1 MKLLLS
7 LLLAFGCFS
16 YHIIF
21 VHSGFAVPEYVAV
34 AIKQASRSNPN
45 ATIHLLTK
53 GMDRG
58 VFGRKHSFPENVQIV
73 DCNAIKGSKLYR
85 FFLSKT
91 RKEKWY
97 PRSLRYLSIERFYL
111 LHDYMSKYGLEKV
124 FHLEYDNMLYVDL
137 AKYMPTISR
146 LYPNVAATSDNDDR
160 IIAGLIYFN
169 RATDVLNVAQEL
181 TVKASLHRFEMEL
194 LAEIKREKGFI
205 DNLPIVTRRYI
216 EEGNLKNSIGNNSMQ
231 FAKYGEELPLIF
243 DACALGQYVGGT
255 DGTHGPG
262 FINEKAVIDPSK
274 CEIVWERGRP
284 FFAYGGEKRPIV
296 NLHIHSKNLQAFY
309 PKVW

>member
-1 MKLLLS
+1 
-7 LLLAFGCFS
+7 
-16 YHIIF
+16 

-34 AIKQASRSNPN
+34 ALRQASRSNPQ

-53 GMDRG
+53 GIDQG
-58 VFGRKHSFPENVQIV
+58 DFESKHTFADNVRIV
-73 DCNAIKGSKLYR
+73 DCNRIKCTKPYR
-85 FFLSKT
+85 HFLAKT
-91 RKEKWY
+91 RREGWY
-97 PRSLRYLSIERFYL
+97 PRSLRYLSIERFFI
-111 LHDYMSKYGLEKV
+111 LHDYMSKHGLEKV

-137 AKYMPTISR
+137 DRYMPTIAR
-146 LYPNVAATSDNDDR
+146 LYPHVAATSDSDDR

-169 RATDVLNVAQEL
+169 RAKDVLNVADQL
-181 TVKASLHRFEMEL
+181 TAKASLHRFEMEL

-205 DNLPIVTRRYI
+205 DNLPIVTRKYV
-216 EEGNLKNSIGNNSMQ
+216 EDGMLKRFFGKNPLQ

-243 DACALGQYVGGT
+243 DACALGQYLGGT
-255 DGTHGPG
+255 DGENGPG

-274 CEIVWERGRP
+274 CEIVWDRERP
-284 FFAYGGEKRPIV
+284 YFVYGGEKRPIV